1 VETKDIVRCEASDNY
16 TLFFLQNGEKLL
28 VCKTLK
34 DFSEILTSYGFIR
47 THQSH
52 LVNNHFVKS
61 YLNEDGGTLLM
72 KDKTKIPISRQ
83 NRQLV
88 KQALVDGTKK

>member
-1 VETKDIVRCEASDNY
+1 
-16 TLFFLQNGEKLL
+16 
-28 VCKTLK
+28 
-34 DFSEILTSYGFIR
+34 
-47 THQSH
+47 
-52 LVNNHFVKS
+52 VKS

-88 KQALVDGTKK
+88 KQALVDNIQ